1 MLKIW
6 PSRNHGIFYFYVG
19 MKLPIHQTSCQ
30 ILYKNKKGL
39 IWAVHIISP
48 KMLFVE
54 MTRQA
59 LIQSAL
65 L

>member
-1 MLKIW
+1 MSYRHNFLV
-6 PSRNHGIFYFYVG
+6 YFYVG
-19 MKLPIHQTSCQ
+19 MELPIHQTSCQ

-39 IWAVHIISP
+39 IWAVHNISP

-54 MTRQA
+54 MTRPA